1 VILPPYATSLFHSNS
16 LSSEKDPTMNERIA
30 GRLMDHVIA
39 GMEGVLG
46 ELGYLRLF
54 AILISLFFIQKL
66 IMSIIQDS
74 RHVQTY

>member
-1 VILPPYATSLFHSNS
+1 
-16 LSSEKDPTMNERIA
+16 MNERIA